1 MTGDGTT
8 RAVVGAEEA
17 QQRLDV
23 FLSGSLG
30 VPRNRVQRWI
40 RQGLVSVNGSAA
52 KRSRVVAEGDTILC
66 TPPPASDDRV
76 IPEEAELK
84 VLYEDDDLVVLNK
97 PAGLAMHPGAG
108 RSHGTLANRLL
119 GHYPEMA
126 GIGGEGRPGIVH
138 RLDLDTT
145 GVVVAART
153 DAAYIGLSAAFAER
167 NVKKRYLAVCFGL
180 MSPQSGTIDA
190 AIGRHRSRRT
200 EMAVRS
206 DGRQA
211 RTDYATLETASAA
224 SLVELDLMT
233 GRTHQIRVHLKYAG
247 HPLVGDPVY
256 GEARWK
262 AMPPVLRPVLRDFPR
277 PALHAW
283 KLAFAH
289 PQSGENLEF
298 TAMPPDD
305 LAELWTRLG
314 GTALGDPSSEP
325 QIAS

>member
-1 MTGDGTT
+1 MTQEGTT
-8 RAVVGAEEA
+8 RVVVGAEEA

-23 FLSGSLG
+23 FLSGVLD

-40 RQGLVSVNGSAA
+40 GQGLVSVNGAAA

-66 TPPPASDDRV
+66 TPPPAGDERV
-76 IPEEAELK
+76 KPEESELN

-108 RSHGTLANRLL
+108 RSGGTLANRLL
-119 GHYPEMA
+119 GRYPEMA
-126 GIGGEGRPGIVH
+126 GVGGEGRPGIVH

-153 DAAYIGLSAAFAER
+153 DPAYIGLSAAFAER
-167 NVKKRYLAVCFGL
+167 KVKKQYLAVCFGL
-180 MSPQSGTIDA
+180 MSPPSGTIDA

-206 DGRQA
+206 A
-211 RTDYATLETASAA
+211 SSAA

-233 GRTHQIRVHLKYAG
+233 GRTHQIRVHLKHAG

-262 AMPPVLRPVLRDFPR
+262 AMPPALRPVLRDFPR

-283 KLAFAH
+283 KLAFDH
-289 PQSGENLEF
+289 PLSRESLEF
-298 TAMPPDD
+298 TVAAPDD
-305 LAELWTRLG
+305 LVQLWTRLG
-314 GTALGDPSSEP
+314 GTAIGRPSNERQPES
-325 QIAS
+325 